1 MIHQFRLSI
10 YWMSKKNHIIVRRS
24 RMLCPQSA
32 ALKIL
37 HFQEMS
43 FIDILHHPTS
53 PEACRKMND
62 KCITCSLVLVPA
74 IPAWFTV
81 QRYVQYS
88 PSMSKLS
95 ECKLKG
101 HQLLHDSSNT
111 LPISPWMLP
120 TLLWNISKKFT
131 HVPQL
136 NHIQPGSAI
145 QSLDTCQEA
154 SLSGPNAIVDWIGQS
169 WSFLQPNS
177 PGETSDT
184 PNSTE

>member
-111 LPISPWMLP
+111 LPISPRILP
-120 TLLWNISKKFT
+120 TLLWNISKNFT